1 MWKSYVRS
9 AFLPYSHDNR
19 GVYKVRICTYIME
32 VHDNIID
39 RTRSAANNLL
49 QTLNRE
55 DSTKEE
61 VVKESGVFDDIITD
75 IEKILKDG

>member
-1 MWKSYVRS
+1 
-9 AFLPYSHDNR
+9 
-19 GVYKVRICTYIME
+19 ME